1 MLQQIHFRAF
11 ASVKKTDGDAPPDKK
26 PRTRATKKTT
36 EPVPVAIEAVEVV
49 KPKRVRKSKTEAK
62 ESSENNTQPMRKMY
76 VLKFNSPI
84 LPYAIFPLTQ
94 NKYI

>member
-1 MLQQIHFRAF
+1 MLQQIQFRAF
-11 ASVKKTDGDAPPDKK
+11 ASVKKTDGDAPPEKK
-26 PRTRATKKTT
+26 PRTRATKKTNT

-49 KPKRVRKSKTEAK
+49 KPKRVRKSKIEAK
-62 ESSENNTQPMRKMY
+62 ESSENTQPIRKMY

-84 LPYAIFPLTQ
+84 LPYAKFPLTQ

>member
-49 KPKRVRKSKTEAK
+49 KPKRARKSKIEAK
-62 ESSENNTQPMRKMY
+62 ESSENTQPMRKMY